1 MTYGTQNETIDSF
14 NLDFLVDDDIKE
26 EVRESKEKFK
36 VVIADDDDEVHKL
49 TKMILEDFRF
59 DGVGLEFIDT
69 YSGEETKAYFKEH
82 DDIALVFLDVVMEKD
97 SSGLEVV
104 KYIRDELKNNFVRIV
119 LRTGQP
125 GKAPEEKIIAEYDIN
140 DYKSKTELTVQK
152 LYTTLY
158 SGLRSYRDLRIID
171 NNKKGL
177 EQVIDASTDLFK
189 YTSFN
194 KFVGGILYQLTSL
207 LDFERD
213 AFYSRK
219 VDATN
224 EGFIALKNNS
234 QNLIFA
240 GTGKYKA
247 CIGQTV
253 DDILEE
259 EVKSKIQSLS
269 ENEVRFYENLYIGH
283 HKGPNNIDNYI
294 YMEGT
299 DGISDMDKS
308 LIKIFLTN
316 FSIAFDNYQLN
327 KDIYDTQKEIIF
339 TLGEM
344 VEKRHETTAN
354 HVRRVSEIAYVLAK
368 YYGVDE
374 EECDL
379 IKVAVPM
386 HDVGKIA
393 IPDRI
398 LLKPDK
404 LTYEEFE
411 IMKTH
416 AEIGHKIL
424 SSSSK
429 PLLQLAARIALEH
442 HERWDGTGYPLG
454 KKGEEIFL
462 AARVATVADVFD
474 ALTHDRCY
482 KEAWSIDQTLDFIKT
497 NSGTMFEPKI
507 VDILFEHV
515 HELVRIMEKYAD

>member
-1 MTYGTQNETIDSF
+1 MSDNSRNDMLDSF
-14 NLDFLVDDDIKE
+14 NLDFLIDDDIKE
-26 EVRESKEKFK
+26 EVKGAKSNFK

-49 TKMILEDFRF
+49 TKMILEDFMF
-59 DGVGLEFIDT
+59 DGMGLEFIDT
-69 YSGEETKAYFKEH
+69 YSGDETIKYFGEN
-82 DDIALVFLDVVMEKD
+82 DDVALVFLDVVMEHD

-104 KYIRDELKNNFVRIV
+104 KYIRNELKNNFVRIV

-158 SGLRSYRDLRIID
+158 SGLRSYRDLKIID

-177 EQVIDASTDLFK
+177 EQVIEASTDLFK

-194 KFVGGILYQLTSL
+194 KFVGGILYQLTAL
-207 LDFERD
+207 LDFDRD
-213 AFYSRK
+213 AFYSRR
-219 VDATN
+219 VDGQN
-224 EGFIALKNNS
+224 EGFIALKNDS
-234 QNLIFA
+234 QNLVFA
-240 GTGKYKA
+240 GIGKYKA

-253 DDILEE
+253 DDIMDEE
-259 EVKSKIQSLS
+259 TRKKIMDLS
-269 ENEVRFYENLYIGH
+269 ENEVKFYDNVYIGH
-283 HKGPNNIDNYI
+283 HKGPNLIDNYI

-327 KDIYDTQKEIIF
+327 KDMYDTQKEIIF

-354 HVRRVSEIAYVLAK
+354 HVRRVSEIAYILAK
-368 YYGVDE
+368 YYGLDE

-386 HDVGKIA
+386 HDVGKVA

-398 LLKPDK
+398 LLKPGSLDD
-404 LTYEEFE
+404 EEFA

-416 AEIGHKIL
+416 TELGYKIL
-424 SSSSK
+424 GSSNK
-429 PLLQLAARIALEH
+429 PLLRLAAKIALEH
-442 HERWDGTGYPLG
+442 HERWDGSGYPQG
-454 KKGEEIFL
+454 KKGEDILL
-462 AARVATVADVFD
+462 AARIAMVADVFD

-482 KEAWSIDQTLDFIKT
+482 KKAWSIDETLEYIKS
-497 NSGTMFEPKI
+497 NSGSMFEPKI
-507 VDILFEHV
+507 IDILFEHV
-515 HELVRIMEKYAD
+515 HEIVRIMEKYID